1 MRLLF
6 GLPLSTSIPSENQK
20 WNFLLIAFCLKLFLM
35 FILVECLVSNEVCVL
50 WARLREWWFRV
61 QLDRHAFLWGIVVAF
76 ILSWWRSRQSVV
88 PRADYE
94 DPRLQSVVAGVCI
107 LVILILAFVIL
118 RNINP
123 TLQRHFNIP
132 FWFIGRITLE
142 LFLCQYH
149 IWLSKDTHGL
159 LLYGFTSDIYL
170 NFLISTFLFVFISH
184 RLHLIQHNLLS
195 FVL

>member
-1 MRLLF
+1 
-6 GLPLSTSIPSENQK
+6 
-20 WNFLLIAFCLKLFLM
+20 M
-35 FILVECLVSNEVCVL
+35 FADSNGS
-50 WARLREWWFRV
+50 LREWWFRV

-107 LVILILAFVIL
+107 LVILLYLFAVTRYEDKQISNSSHVRWSILPILAFVIL